1 VRPGDGLQIDVP
13 GFQPSDVYEA
23 ALANLAP
30 GASRR
35 AAPESVLELLEWAG
49 EPLAT
54 REVAVVC
61 DISHEE
67 ARQQLG
73 RVATE
78 RHLGYDGLW
87 SPA

>member
-1 VRPGDGLQIDVP
+1 MRRSDSVRIAVP
-13 GFQPSDVYEA
+13 GFQPFAAYDVVF
-23 ALANLAP
+23 ANLVPDSA
-30 GASRR
+30 RR
-35 AAPESVLELLEWAG
+35 EPPASVLDVLEWAG

-61 DISHEE
+61 DISHDE
-67 ARQQLG
+67 ARQELG